1 MKKPGQFSSMYIRR
15 REIVVNLHD
24 VSIDLMFMM
33 LITTGLFP
41 LLQYGPFTSLNGDIS
56 QHLTCLWMDHLF
68 VLLDWNICCAVNCTD
83 VNINS
88 SSTTCP
94 CDIQLFY
101 YLERN
106 VQDLIEVIL
115 SKPLWPRA
123 QSEERWPKPTKIKTS
138 VLDMNLKH

>member
-41 LLQYGPFTSLNGDIS
+41 VLQYGPFTSLNGDIS

-68 VLLDWNICCAVNCTD
+68 VLPDWNICCAVNCTD
-83 VNINS
+83 ANINS
-88 SSTTCP
+88 YTTTRP
-94 CDIQLFY
+94 RDSQQFSH
-101 YLERN
+101 
-106 VQDLIEVIL
+106 IL
-115 SKPLWPRA
+115 LS
-123 QSEERWPKPTKIKTS
+123 
-138 VLDMNLKH
+138 